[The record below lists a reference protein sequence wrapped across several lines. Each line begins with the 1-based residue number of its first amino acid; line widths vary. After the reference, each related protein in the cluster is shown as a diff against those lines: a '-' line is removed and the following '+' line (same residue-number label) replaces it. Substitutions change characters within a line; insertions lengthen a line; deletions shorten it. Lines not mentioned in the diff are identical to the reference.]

1 VVRFLIMSMLV
12 LAFAPVAVAGTITDR
27 AATALQSDPVYVDP
41 AATTVS
47 APQVA
52 ALRREIEANGHGPI
66 YIAVLPRSALA
77 EGGGSAVGIVTELHR
92 MLDRPGVYA
101 VVAGNQFR
109 AGSTDLDSGE
119 AGKLATQAFRAHRTE
134 GVGPTLIDFVDRV
147 GAARTGGGG
156 KKSRIGFWPIALVG
170 VALFI
175 VYRLLRR
182 RRRAAAEFGAVR
194 ETAREDLVALADDVQ
209 VLEHQVEGNDA
220 AKRDYLAALDKYSE
234 ASSAFDRAS
243 SPAQLAPVANALED
257 GRYLMASAEA
267 RLDGKEPPDR
277 RAACFFDPRHGP
289 SVRDVDWA
297 PPGGQPRPVP
307 ACAACATRVESGDEP
322 DARTVAV
329 GGQAMPYWA
338 AGPLYGGYFGGFFPG
353 LVLGEIIGGP
363 GWGGAAFGDFGGNG
377 GGDSD
382 GGDFDSGSFD
392 SGDFGGGD
400 FGGDGGGGGDF

>member
-1 VVRFLIMSMLV
+1 MVRFLIVSLLALALV
-12 LAFAPVAVAGTITDR
+12 PVAAAGTITDR
-27 AATALQSDPVYVDP
+27 AATALQGDPVYVDP

-47 APQVA
+47 ASQVA
-52 ALRREIEANGHGPI
+52 AVRREIEANGHGPI

-109 AGSTDLDSGE
+109 AGSTDLDSGQ
-119 AGKLATQAFRAHRTE
+119 AGKLATQAFQAHHTE

-147 GAARTGGGG
+147 GAAPTGSGVD
-156 KKSRIGFWPIALVG
+156 KKSRIGFWPIAIVG
-170 VALFI
+170 VALFL

-194 ETAREDLVALADDVQ
+194 EAARDDLVALADDVQ

-234 ASSAFDRAS
+234 ASSSFDRAS

-267 RLDGKEPPDR
+267 RLDGKEPPER

-307 ACAACATRVESGDEP
+307 ACAACATRVESGEEP
-322 DARTVAV
+322 AARTVAV
-329 GGQAMPYWA
+329 GGRAMPYWA

-363 GWGGAAFGDFGGNG
+363 GWGGAAFG
-377 GGDSD
+377 GDLDDND
-382 GGDFDSGSFD
+382 GGDFDGGSFD
-392 SGDFGGGD
+392 GGDFGGGD